1 MPKFIPR
8 EKLSKKARRALDA
21 EKRATWGFSPVTRRV
36 ESKKHYDRRK
46 SAHVW
51 KDDFGMSAFFRRGA
65 VAPEAP
71 AAPRGPRLLRRR
83 FGSRPERR
91 FPSAAPAA
99 ASNMERP
106 ASCMRLFPACSP
118 RPPVQEAA
126 LAGPRSCYNL
136 VIVTVAQVCA
146 RFLCYN
152 DKNGSLRRA
161 LCPRRAVYGRV
172 ESGRRKTDAGWAFS
186 VAALANCAADLTLP
200 GGKAIAP
207 EAGGDTF

>member
-8 EKLSKKARRALDA
+8 EKLGKKARRALDA

-46 SAHVW
+46 NAHVW

-91 FPSAAPAA
+91 FPSAAPA
-99 ASNMERP
+99 
-106 ASCMRLFPACSP
+106 PACQRS
-118 RPPVQEAA
+118 RFG
-126 LAGPRSCYNL
+126 GP
-136 VIVTVAQVCA
+136 
-146 RFLCYN
+146 
-152 DKNGSLRRA
+152 
-161 LCPRRAVYGRV
+161 
-172 ESGRRKTDAGWAFS
+172 
-186 VAALANCAADLTLP
+186 TLLL
-200 GGKAIAP
+200 
-207 EAGGDTF
+207 